1 MLDDMLKIVMDPL
14 FGSQGLKDK
23 SFTYSVE
30 GYEDGISMWK
40 LIQSW
45 RDSNQIDPR
54 VQGNKIEMS
63 FQMKRYK
70 IIKKKR
76 NLN

>member
-30 GYEDGISMWK
+30 GYEDGTSMWK
-40 LIQSW
+40 LI
-45 RDSNQIDPR
+45 
-54 VQGNKIEMS
+54 
-63 FQMKRYK
+63 
-70 IIKKKR
+70 
-76 NLN
+76 